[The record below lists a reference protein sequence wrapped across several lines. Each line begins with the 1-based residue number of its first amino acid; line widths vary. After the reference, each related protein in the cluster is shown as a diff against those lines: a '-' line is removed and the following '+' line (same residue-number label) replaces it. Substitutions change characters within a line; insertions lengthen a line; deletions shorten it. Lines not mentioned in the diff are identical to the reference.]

1 MLKWFRGVWNVFWHN
16 YRHGIMKY
24 FFAPLEGITGYI
36 YRQAHHAFY
45 PGIDRYYTPF
55 IVPKEKKYLSTKER
69 NDVLPE
75 HNQGVYVIPQIMTNK
90 SAEFLRIAQRLYTE
104 FGYTEV
110 NLNLG
115 CPSKT
120 VVSKGRRSGFLFYP
134 DQLKIFLEEVL
145 NGLEPDH
152 MKLSIKTRIGKNDP
166 EEFSRLLEIF
176 RQFPLSELIIHP
188 RIQKDF
194 YKNKP
199 DLEAFDLAYQ
209 TLEGSPYELCY
220 NGDIFQYKDFGM
232 ITKRFPKIESIMLG
246 RGLLSNPMLVEEIK
260 VRENGLCQNNKS
272 KTAVLQ
278 RFLDENAEK
287 AERKRRYKFYR
298 QLAEQYM
305 LVMSGE
311 KDVLFKM
318 KEIWMY
324 MSQDFTNPQP
334 YIKKMKKAQYLKD
347 FDAAAAALCNE
358 QRLLN
363 V

>member
-1 MLKWFRGVWNVFWHN
+1 
-16 YRHGIMKY
+16 MKY

-120 VVSKGRRSGFLFYP
+120 VVSKGRGSGFLFYP

-194 YKNKP
+194 YKN
-199 DLEAFDLAYQ
+199 
-209 TLEGSPYELCY
+209 
-220 NGDIFQYKDFGM
+220 KDFGM